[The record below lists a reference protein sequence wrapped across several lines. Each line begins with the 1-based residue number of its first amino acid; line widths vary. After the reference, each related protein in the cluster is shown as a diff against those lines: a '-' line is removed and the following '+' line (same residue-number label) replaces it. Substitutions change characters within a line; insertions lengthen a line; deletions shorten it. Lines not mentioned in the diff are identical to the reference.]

1 MSDAEKV
8 TDHDRI
14 RAWVNERDGQP
25 AAVTDTL
32 DDGKKGAILRIRFQD
47 DENDLTP
54 LFWDQFFEIFDDN
67 GLAALLQ
74 DETADGSTSRFVK
87 FVNR

>member
-1 MSDAEKV
+1 MSEAEKV
-8 TDHDRI
+8 TDHDKI
-14 RAWVNERDGQP
+14 REWARERDGQP

-47 DENDLTP
+47 DEDDLTP
-54 LFWDQFFEIFDDN
+54 LFWDRFFKIFDDN
-67 GLAALLQ
+67 ELAALLQ